1 MIASID
7 SWFCY
12 VFLNTLMIDYFIV
25 NGRESIGCH
34 SPIDFRSDPVPRRSR
49 GFSCRGTGA
58 GTGAGWRPVWSHC
71 VWFDFPVMCLTKKCA
86 GTQWS
91 MTGLTSFLN
100 HRSEISNWN
109 FFFLNRVRIRSGFGS
124 VFLTRFDR
132 WQCFVFIDRSIV
144 SSIDSRK
151 WNPAS
156 RPNSSGPRWKLTVG
170 SSLSVASNPPPAPSL
185 LPPPPPPRPPRPTT
199 ATPVS
204 PPPPTIPISRR
215 SELSFPHAS
224 AWTDN
229 Q

>member
-34 SPIDFRSDPVPRRSR
+34 SPIDFRSDPVPRR
-49 GFSCRGTGA
+49 
-58 GTGAGWRPVWSHC
+58 
-71 VWFDFPVMCLTKKCA
+71 
-86 GTQWS
+86 
-91 MTGLTSFLN
+91 
-100 HRSEISNWN
+100 HRSRLEASVIALRLIRFPRDVFNQKMRWN
-109 FFFLNRVRIRSGFGS
+109 TVINDRSHLVPESSVGNFKLKFFFLNRVRIRSGFGS

-170 SSLSVASNPPPAPSL
+170 SSLSVASNPPPATSL
-185 LPPPPPPRPPRPTT
+185 PPPPPPPRPPRPTT